1 MKGLGQGPPGA
12 IGCVVVLRDP
22 TKRAKNKTILNIP
35 NKQLRDT
42 LPRGYHRIGRGLRP
56 VVLADRL
63 IEPDQ

>member
-1 MKGLGQGPPGA
+1 MKDLDQGPPET
-12 IGCVVVLRDP
+12 IEYIVVLRDP

-35 NKQLRDT
+35 NKQLRDS
-42 LPRGYHRIGRGLRP
+42 LPRGYRRIGRGLRP